1 MNYDLSIP
9 FTYPNGVIQK
19 FLEVQTVKKGT
30 KNVFRVVISLIYI
43 IWGIMSPVSAFKAIV
58 ALDVGAM
65 ISAAVG
71 ILMLLA
77 GIFGLIGIKKNKQ
90 RAFGI
95 IIFIFSL
102 ISLVFVFVNFNFG
115 SIVRSAVTALL
126 AWLFILCL

>member
-1 MNYDLSIP
+1 M
-9 FTYPNGVIQK
+9 
-19 FLEVQTVKKGT
+19 KKGT

-77 GIFGLIGIKKNKQ
+77 GIFGLVGIKKNKQ

-126 AWLFILCL
+126 AWLFILCV